1 MKDKKRINSRIERIG
16 VKNMKDKKRI
26 NSRIER
32 IEMKSR
38 KIRKGS
44 IVG

>member
-1 MKDKKRINSRIERIG
+1 MNRINMRIERKG

>member
-1 MKDKKRINSRIERIG
+1 MNKRKYKKRINSRIERLG
-16 VKNMKDKKRI
+16 
-26 NSRIER
+26 
-32 IEMKSR
+32 MKSR